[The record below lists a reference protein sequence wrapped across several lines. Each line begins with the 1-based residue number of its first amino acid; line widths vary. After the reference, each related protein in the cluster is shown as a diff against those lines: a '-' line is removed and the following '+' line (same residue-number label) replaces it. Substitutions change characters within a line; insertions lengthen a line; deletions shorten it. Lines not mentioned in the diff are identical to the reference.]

1 MAAKRSKKASK
12 KTARKAAPSRK
23 PARASKASRRP
34 APKSKASSRPSKRP
48 TARALGGPDTRI
60 RCSATDPFGGPCQ
73 NTPRLGSK
81 YCGVHSHL
89 EAMA

>member
-1 MAAKRSKKASK
+1 MAAKRSKKSSKASK
-12 KTARKAAPSRK
+12 KGKAPARKGAKAA
-23 PARASKASRRP
+23 RRP
-34 APKSKASSRPSKRP
+34 AAKAAKKASKRP
-48 TARALGGPDTRI
+48 APLGKAGRGPDTRI
-60 RCSATDPFGGPCQ
+60 RCAATDPFGGPCQ